1 MVQKHWFGVEVTVAA
16 AASEAVESA
25 LNAIGAIGTAV
36 DSLRKKDPE
45 PLVVEGFFTEPV
57 SLEDVEDAIGD
68 EFERDGIDRD
78 VVNSIEFKRVEEQ
91 DWLAEWKKHWQPTE
105 IGPFVIAPPWSEV
118 TRADKLVIRIEPNMA
133 FGTGT
138 HETTQLCLEAL
149 ADKLTGGMTVI
160 DVGTGTGILSIAAAK
175 LGSRH
180 IRAFDTDA
188 ASVNIAAQN
197 AQANEVVDSIMFYE
211 GTIDTS
217 TEPADLIVA
226 NLTLDV
232 IKPILPLLIEKSE
245 IWLILSGILA
255 IQEQE
260 IRDAL
265 GGCAIWDLEVTRSG
279 EWIAVTLG
287 T

>member
-25 LNAIGAIGTAV
+25 LNVVGAIGTAV
-36 DSLRKKDPE
+36 DSLRKKDGE

-68 EFERDGIDRD
+68 EFEREAIDRD
-78 VVNSIEFKRVEEQ
+78 VVSSIEFRRVEEQ

-105 IGPFVIAPPWSEV
+105 IGPFVIAPPWSEI
-118 TRADKLVIRIEPNMA
+118 TGTDKLLIRIEPNMA

-211 GTIDTS
+211 GTMDES
-217 TEPADLIVA
+217 TEPADLIIA

-232 IKPILPLLIEKSE
+232 IKPILPLLVDKSE

>member
-1 MVQKHWFGVEVTVAA
+1 MVGKHWFGVEVTVAA
-16 AASEAVESA
+16 EASEAVESA
-25 LNAIGAIGTAV
+25 LNIIGAVGTAI
-36 DSLRKKDPE
+36 DSLRKKAGE
-45 PLVVEGFFTEPV
+45 PLVVAGFFEEPI
-57 SLEDVEDAIGD
+57 SLEDVEDAIGE

-78 VVNSIEFKRVEEQ
+78 VVTSVEFKRIDEQ
-91 DWLAEWKKHWQPTE
+91 DWLAEWKKHWQPTAV
-105 IGPFVIAPPWSEV
+105 GPFIIAPPWSEV
-118 TRADKLVIRIEPNMA
+118 PDTGKQVIRIEPNMA

-149 ADKLTGGMTVI
+149 ANKLTGGMTMI

-197 AQANEVVDSIMFYE
+197 AQANGVVDAIMFYE
-211 GTIDTS
+211 DTIDEH

-226 NLTLDV
+226 NLTIDV
-232 IKPILPLLIEKSE
+232 IKPMLPLLVEKAE

-255 IQEQE
+255 IQETE
-260 IRDAL
+260 VREAL
-265 GGCAIWDLEVTRSG
+265 GHCKVWDIEVTRRG
-279 EWIAVTLG
+279 EWIAVTVG

>member
-1 MVQKHWFGVEVTVAA
+1 MVGKHWFGVEVTVAA
-16 AASEAVESA
+16 EASEAVESA
-25 LNAIGAIGTAV
+25 LNIIGAVGTAI
-36 DSLRKKDPE
+36 DSLRKKAGE
-45 PLVVEGFFTEPV
+45 PLVVAGFFEEPI
-57 SLEDVEDAIGD
+57 SLEDVEDAIGE
-68 EFERDGIDRD
+68 EFERDRIERD
-78 VVNSIEFKRVEEQ
+78 VVTSVEFKRIDEQ
-91 DWLAEWKKHWQPTE
+91 DWLAEWKKHWQPTAV
-105 IGPFVIAPPWSEV
+105 GPFIIAPPWSEV
-118 TRADKLVIRIEPNMA
+118 PDTGKQVIRIEPNMA

-149 ADKLTGGMTVI
+149 AHKLTGGMTMI

-197 AQANEVVDSIMFYE
+197 AQANGVVDAIMFYE
-211 GTIDTS
+211 DTIDEH

-226 NLTLDV
+226 NLTIDV
-232 IKPILPLLIEKSE
+232 IKPMLPLLVEKAE

-255 IQEQE
+255 IQETE
-260 IRDAL
+260 VREAL
-265 GGCAIWDLEVTRSG
+265 GHCKVWDIEVTRRG
-279 EWIAVTLG
+279 EWIAVTVG

>member
-25 LNAIGAIGTAV
+25 LNVVGAIGTAV
-36 DSLRKKDPE
+36 DSLRKKDGE

-68 EFERDGIDRD
+68 EFEREAIDRD
-78 VVNSIEFKRVEEQ
+78 VVSSIEFRRVEEQ

-105 IGPFVIAPPWSEV
+105 IGPFLVAPPWSEI
-118 TRADKLVIRIEPNMA
+118 TRTDKLLIRIEPNMA

-197 AQANEVVDSIMFYE
+197 AQANDVVDSIMFYE
-211 GTIDTS
+211 GTMDES
-217 TEPADLIVA
+217 TEPADLIIA
-226 NLTLDV
+226 NLTPDV
-232 IKPILPLLIEKSE
+232 IKPILPLLVEKSE